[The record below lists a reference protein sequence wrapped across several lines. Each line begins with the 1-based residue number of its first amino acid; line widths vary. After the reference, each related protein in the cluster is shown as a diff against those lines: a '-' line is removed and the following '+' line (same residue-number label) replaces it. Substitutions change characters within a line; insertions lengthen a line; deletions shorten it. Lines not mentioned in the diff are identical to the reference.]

1 MIEIIP
7 AIDIIEGRCVRLSR
21 GDYGSRRI
29 YDGLP
34 VDMAAAYA
42 DCGVKR
48 IHLVDLDGARSSAPK
63 NLATLEKVASRV
75 KVEIEWGGGV
85 KTPEALSSVF
95 DAGASH
101 AIVGSIAARDPEL
114 FGRWLTLFGAG
125 RMILG
130 ADVKD
135 GHIAVNGWADTM
147 PLEISSLVDTLLSSG
162 LNQVI
167 CTDIFRD
174 GMLCGPSFDLYA
186 NLRREFPTVCFTVS
200 GGISSMADIE
210 RLDRQGEKKVI
221 VGKAIYEN
229 RISLE
234 DIKLWSQKG

>member
-29 YDGLP
+29 YDGAP
-34 VDMAAAYA
+34 VDMAEAYA

-114 FGRWLTLFGAG
+114 FGRWLALFGAG

-135 GHIAVNGWADTM
+135 GHIAVNGWVDTM
-147 PLEISSLVDTLLSSG
+147 PLEISALVDTLLSSG

-167 CTDIFRD
+167 CTDISRD
-174 GMLCGPSFDLYA
+174 GMLCGPSFDMYA

-210 RLDRQGEKKVI
+210 HLDRQGEKRVI

-229 RISLE
+229 KISLE
-234 DIKLWSQKG
+234 DIKRWFQKG

>member
-1 MIEIIP
+1 M
-7 AIDIIEGRCVRLSR
+7 
-21 GDYGSRRI
+21 
-29 YDGLP
+29 
-34 VDMAAAYA
+34 
-42 DCGVKR
+42 
-48 IHLVDLDGARSSAPK
+48 DLDGARSSAPK

-167 CTDIFRD
+167 CTDISRD

>member
-167 CTDIFRD
+167 CTDISRD